1 MNGGSGNDELTGGG
15 SIDLF
20 IFNTNQEF
28 DSDDIGTD
36 VITDFNSGQDRILL
50 DLRTFTA
57 LDSSPGIGLSEDDFA
72 IVSSVDDGAI
82 SEAEIVYNSVS
93 GALYYNPNG
102 TEDGFG
108 IGGEFVNLGGGTDLV
123 AGDFQVR

>member
-1 MNGGSGNDELTGGG
+1 MTGGA
-15 SIDLF
+15 SIDRF
-20 IFNTNQEF
+20 IFNTNEEF
-28 DSDDIGTD
+28 DSQDIGTD
-36 VITDFNSGQDRILL
+36 VITDFNSGQDLILL

-57 LDSSPGIGLSEDDFA
+57 LDSPVGIGLSEDDFE
-72 IVSSVDDGAI
+72 IVSNEGDGAI

-108 IGGEFVNLGGGTDLV
+108 IGGEFVNLGGSTDLV